1 MNIMKKFFIYLF
13 ASATFLTVYKAN
25 AQQGFS
31 LSVKGIPQ
39 FSMMY
44 NKDDNNNSNYS
55 KKTAFNG
62 SFGLGAGYNFD
73 QNFGAGVD
81 VFYSLQGQRYQLSGP
96 EYNQKN
102 DYIKVPVYFSYNTD
116 PSKKISFIGKLGP
129 QISFLTSSKLD
140 DKNGNTINGNTKDQY
155 KNATFGAMISAGA
168 QYKLNN
174 NLYLNAAWRF
184 DYDFTNAED
193 DQYADYTSGRANTHN
208 MTSGLEVGLKYM
220 LKN

>member
-1 MNIMKKFFIYLF
+1 MNIMKIFFICMF
-13 ASATFLTVYKAN
+13 AFAAFLTVDKAN

-31 LSVKGIPQ
+31 LSIKGIPQ
-39 FSMMY
+39 FSLMY
-44 NKDDNNNSNYS
+44 NKDDNNNSGYS
-55 KKTAFNG
+55 KKTTFNG

-73 QNFGAGVD
+73 QNFGLGLD
-81 VFYSLQGQRYQLSGP
+81 MLYSLQGQRYQLSGP

-116 PSKKISFIGKLGP
+116 PSKKLSFIGKLGP
-129 QISFLTSSKLD
+129 QVSFLTSSKLD
-140 DKNGNTINGNTKDQY
+140 DKNGNTINGNTKGQY

-168 QYKLNN
+168 QYKLSN
-174 NLYLNAAWRF
+174 NLYLGTAWRF
-184 DYDFTNAED
+184 DYDFTNAKD
-193 DQYADYTSGRANTHN
+193 DQYADFTGGNANTHN